1 MGTLDS
7 GRSPWQ
13 TQSPPRSQTGR
24 RGGGAGPCAGPLLSM
39 PSLPTTSFLRL
50 WEDPGCPVAFGPQRN
65 GCLVFGPF
73 LLAQPL
79 SERAEGL
86 RLGWVA
92 TRKIQQLPNGL
103 RVLWAVP
110 LPFPPGSLCSWT
122 QESREVGP
130 EGEGRQGPRDRPHPG
145 DCPPAPCPR
154 DPRIGTPRATTSHRT
169 PRDPKVSQPQRALS
183 PLALS
188 PDSACSSLC
197 SEGGARDP
205 SKRLSGL
212 TLRLCPGGLHRIVD
226 LTWGKK
232 MQHTRIDARFVF
244 MNP

>member
-7 GRSPWQ
+7 GRTPWQ

-24 RGGGAGPCAGPLLSM
+24 RGWGRTLRWAPALYALPSNNLLPQAVGRPRVPSELWATEEWLSGVWTFSAGPA
-39 PSLPTTSFLRL
+39 TLRESSGTQVGVGGYQEEPAAAQ
-50 WEDPGCPVAFGPQRN
+50 WAPCPVGGP
-65 GCLVFGPF
+65 P
-73 LLAQPL
+73 A
-79 SERAEGL
+79 
-86 RLGWVA
+86 
-92 TRKIQQLPNGL
+92 I
-103 RVLWAVP
+103 
-110 LPFPPGSLCSWT
+110 PPGSLCSWT

-130 EGEGRQGPRDRPHPG
+130 EAEGRQGPGDRPHPG

-154 DPRIGTPRATTSHRT
+154 DPKIGTPRATTSHRT

-183 PLALS
+183 PMVLS

-212 TLRLCPGGLHRIVD
+212 TLRICPGGLHRSVG
-226 LTWGKK
+226 LTWEKK
-232 MQHTRIDARFVF
+232 MQHLRIDARFVF
-244 MNP
+244 INS